1 MKFILLLISTIF
13 IVSCSTNKVVKNH
26 GNISLEKKSKDINL
40 NQTNKNDVFEI
51 LGPASTKS
59 SFDEN
64 IWIYIERKKVGQS
77 VFKLGKR
84 KIKKNNVLVLKFD
97 TYGILTNKEF
107 YDIQN
112 MNDHKFSKRM
122 TQKGYKRD
130 SFVYSFLTSVRE
142 KINSPVKRRLKKKT
156 NQQ

>member
-64 IWIYIERKKVGQS
+64 IWIYIERKKANRS
-77 VFKLGKR
+77 IFKLGSQKIEHNNIVIIEVDKR
-84 KIKKNNVLVLKFD
+84 GVVVKKDFLDKNDMKEYTFSEKNTETSYNKNSYIYGVIKSLKTKID
-97 TYGILTNKEF
+97 A
-107 YDIQN
+107 
-112 MNDHKFSKRM
+112 
-122 TQKGYKRD
+122 
-130 SFVYSFLTSVRE
+130 
-142 KINSPVKRRLKKKT
+142 PVKRKKAK
-156 NQQ
+156 